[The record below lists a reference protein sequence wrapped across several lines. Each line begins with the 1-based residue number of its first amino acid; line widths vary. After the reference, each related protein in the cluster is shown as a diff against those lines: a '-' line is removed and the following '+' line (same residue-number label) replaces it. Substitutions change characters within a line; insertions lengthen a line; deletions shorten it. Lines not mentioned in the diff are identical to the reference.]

1 MTDTPAA
8 LREAHHADVSG
19 GWLRPAVFGAMD
31 GLVTNIALI
40 AGVGGGGVSP
50 RNVVLTGAAGLVA
63 GAISMGLG
71 EYTSVRSANEQV
83 AAEVAKE
90 RRELE
95 RHPEA
100 EARELADAWVAR
112 GLPRELATQVAEAVR
127 ANPEEALRVHVR
139 EELGVDPD
147 DQPSPWAAAISSF
160 VCFSIGALVPLL
172 PYLLGFTSL
181 WLALAVGGVGLFVA
195 GAIVARFTNRALVAC
210 RSAAAAARRAGGR
223 RHLPDRR
230 ADRRRRRHRLRLEP
244 SSAGQQVVDRAVDRP
259 PPGGQFLG
267 LAGQRRAHLGHVRP
281 GQPGTPHRV
290 PGVAEVGAA
299 EQPLHRR
306 RGQPRLAEHE
316 QRLVRLVPLGQP
328 QRPGVRRAA
337 PVPRLPRRAGE
348 LGGPGTRKSCQ
359 VLVAQLRQPA
369 GRIVQG
375 AGGDV
380 PISDQRPAG
389 T

>member
-50 RNVVLTGAAGLVA
+50 RSVVLTGAAGLVA

-112 GLPRELATQVAEAVR
+112 GLPRDLATQVAEAVR
-127 ANPEEALRVHVR
+127 RNPEEALRVHVR

-147 DQPSPWAAAISSF
+147 EQPSPWAAAVSSF
-160 VCFSIGALVPLL
+160 LCFSVGALVPLIT
-172 PYLLGFTSL
+172 YLLGFTSL
-181 WLALAVGGVGLFVA
+181 ALALGVGGVGLFVA
-195 GAIVARFTNRALVAC
+195 GAIVARFTNRPWWVGGLRQLLLGAL
-210 RSAAAAARRAGGR
+210 AAGATY
-223 RHLPDRR
+223 L
-230 ADRRRRRHRLRLEP
+230 
-244 SSAGQQVVDRAVDRP
+244 
-259 PPGGQFLG
+259 
-267 LAGQRRAHLGHVRP
+267 
-281 GQPGTPHRV
+281 
-290 PGVAEVGAA
+290 VGALIGI
-299 EQPLHRR
+299 Q
-306 RGQPRLAEHE
+306 
-316 QRLVRLVPLGQP
+316 
-328 QRPGVRRAA
+328 
-337 PVPRLPRRAGE
+337 
-348 LGGPGTRKSCQ
+348 GGIG
-359 VLVAQLRQPA
+359 
-369 GRIVQG
+369 
-375 AGGDV
+375 
-380 PISDQRPAG
+380 
-389 T
+389 

>member
-50 RNVVLTGAAGLVA
+50 RSVVLTGTAGLVA

-181 WLALAVGGVGLFVA
+181 WLALGVGGVGLFVA
-195 GAIVARFTNRALVAC
+195 GAIVARFTNRAWW
-210 RSAAAAARRAGGR
+210 RAG
-223 RHLPDRR
+223 
-230 ADRRRRRHRLRLEP
+230 LRQLLL
-244 SSAGQQVVDRAVDRP
+244 G
-259 PPGGQFLG
+259 G
-267 LAGQRRAHLGHVRP
+267 LAAGATYLIGALI
-281 GQPGTPHRV
+281 
-290 PGVAEVGAA
+290 GVS
-299 EQPLHRR
+299 
-306 RGQPRLAEHE
+306 
-316 QRLVRLVPLGQP
+316 
-328 QRPGVRRAA
+328 
-337 PVPRLPRRAGE
+337 
-348 LGGPGTRKSCQ
+348 GGIG
-359 VLVAQLRQPA
+359 
-369 GRIVQG
+369 
-375 AGGDV
+375 
-380 PISDQRPAG
+380 
-389 T
+389 

>member
-50 RNVVLTGAAGLVA
+50 RSIVLTGAAGLVA

-112 GLPRELATQVAEAVR
+112 GLPRDLATQVAEAVR
-127 ANPEEALRVHVR
+127 RNPEEALRVHVR

-147 DQPSPWAAAISSF
+147 EQPSPWAAAVSSF
-160 VCFSIGALVPLL
+160 LCFSVGALVPLVT
-172 PYLLGFTSL
+172 YLLGFTSL
-181 WLALAVGGVGLFVA
+181 ALALAVGGMGLFVA
-195 GAIVARFTNRALVAC
+195 GAIVARFTNRTWWTGGLRQLLLGAL
-210 RSAAAAARRAGGR
+210 AAGATY
-223 RHLPDRR
+223 L
-230 ADRRRRRHRLRLEP
+230 
-244 SSAGQQVVDRAVDRP
+244 
-259 PPGGQFLG
+259 
-267 LAGQRRAHLGHVRP
+267 
-281 GQPGTPHRV
+281 
-290 PGVAEVGAA
+290 VGALIGI
-299 EQPLHRR
+299 Q
-306 RGQPRLAEHE
+306 
-316 QRLVRLVPLGQP
+316 
-328 QRPGVRRAA
+328 
-337 PVPRLPRRAGE
+337 
-348 LGGPGTRKSCQ
+348 GGIG
-359 VLVAQLRQPA
+359 
-369 GRIVQG
+369 
-375 AGGDV
+375 
-380 PISDQRPAG
+380 
-389 T
+389 

>member
-50 RNVVLTGAAGLVA
+50 RSIVLTGSAGLVA

-112 GLPRELATQVAEAVR
+112 GLPRDLATQVAEAVR
-127 ANPEEALRVHVR
+127 RDPEEALRVHVR

-147 DQPSPWAAAISSF
+147 DQPSPWTAAISSF
-160 VCFSIGALVPLL
+160 LFFSVGALVPLL
-172 PYLLGFTSL
+172 TYLFGATEL
-181 WLALAVGGVGLFVA
+181 WLALAVGGLGLFAA
-195 GAIVARFTNRALVAC
+195 GAVVARFTNRSWWTSGLRQLVLG
-210 RSAAAAARRAGGR
+210 AAAAAATYLIGSLIG
-223 RHLPDRR
+223 
-230 ADRRRRRHRLRLEP
+230 
-244 SSAGQQVVDRAVDRP
+244 
-259 PPGGQFLG
+259 
-267 LAGQRRAHLGHVRP
+267 
-281 GQPGTPHRV
+281 
-290 PGVAEVGAA
+290 
-299 EQPLHRR
+299 
-306 RGQPRLAEHE
+306 
-316 QRLVRLVPLGQP
+316 
-328 QRPGVRRAA
+328 
-337 PVPRLPRRAGE
+337 
-348 LGGPGTRKSCQ
+348 
-359 VLVAQLRQPA
+359 
-369 GRIVQG
+369 VQG
-375 AGGDV
+375 GL
-380 PISDQRPAG
+380 
-389 T
+389 

>member
-50 RNVVLTGAAGLVA
+50 HSIVLTGTAGLVA

-95 RHPEA
+95 RHPAA

-112 GLPRELATQVAEAVR
+112 GLPRDLATQVAEAVR
-127 ANPEEALRVHVR
+127 RDPEEALRVHVR

-160 VCFSIGALVPLL
+160 VCFSVGALVPLL
-172 PYLLGFTSL
+172 PYLLGATQL
-181 WLALAVGGVGLFVA
+181 WLALAVGGLGLFAA
-195 GAIVARFTNRALVAC
+195 GAVVARFTNRRWWSSGL
-210 RSAAAAARRAGGR
+210 RQLLLGAAAAAATY
-223 RHLPDRR
+223 L
-230 ADRRRRRHRLRLEP
+230 
-244 SSAGQQVVDRAVDRP
+244 V
-259 PPGGQFLG
+259 
-267 LAGQRRAHLGHVRP
+267 
-281 GQPGTPHRV
+281 GTLI
-290 PGVAEVGAA
+290 G
-299 EQPLHRR
+299 
-306 RGQPRLAEHE
+306 
-316 QRLVRLVPLGQP
+316 
-328 QRPGVRRAA
+328 
-337 PVPRLPRRAGE
+337 
-348 LGGPGTRKSCQ
+348 
-359 VLVAQLRQPA
+359 
-369 GRIVQG
+369 VQG
-375 AGGDV
+375 GL
-380 PISDQRPAG
+380 
-389 T
+389 